1 MDKVVTLGEILVEI
15 VSSTVGDGFRET
27 VPMTG
32 PYPSGAPAIFIDQ
45 VAKLGQPCG
54 IIGAVGAD
62 DFGWVNLDRLRRD
75 GVDVAAVCVVAGRPT
90 GSAFVRYAPDGSRRF
105 VFNIADSA
113 AGQLS
118 LTSPALQLLDEAAYL
133 HVSGASLFSASVVA
147 VAREAVDRVKA
158 NGGLVSF
165 DPNLRAE
172 LITEPAF
179 MTAMRELLASSD
191 IALPSREELTPLTGA
206 ATPVDAAH
214 RILALGPDIVV
225 VKDGSRGATYYDGT
239 RTLPM
244 DALKVTEVDPTG
256 AGDCFDAA
264 FVTCLVQG
272 ASVEDSLAYACAAGA
287 RAVTLRGPMEGTST
301 FAQLDE
307 LRTRSRRRAAPEARA
322 TLPPLPVTP
331 GGGTTAVCSAHP
343 LVVEAAMREALGR
356 DGSVLIEATCNQVN
370 QYGGYSGMLP
380 SDFVDFVHAIAGRCG
395 FPVERICLGGDHLGP
410 SPWRHLPAA
419 QAMAEAESMV
429 AAFAEAG
436 FHKLHLDASMGCA
449 GEPTYIPGPLAAERA
464 ARLAAVAESAPP
476 GQRGPVCYVIGTEV
490 PTPGGAEHRLAGVE
504 LTTAARVQ
512 QTLEEHR
519 AAFEAAGVARAY
531 DAVVAVVA
539 QPCVEFDDR
548 RVNVYDPG
556 AAVALRGALS
566 GHPGFSFE
574 IHSTDY
580 QPAGS
585 LDALVRDGFRLLKVG
600 PALTYALRQA
610 LYGLDRIAGAL
621 QPEWAERALL
631 AEVERAMLANPRHWQ
646 AHYRGPAAE
655 QAWLRHFSLS
665 DRVRYYWSEPALVA
679 KVDELFALVEGGGCP
694 EPLVR
699 EFLPTL
705 AERAA
710 AGQLRL
716 QPRELVLQVV
726 EDVLR
731 TYAQA
736 GLGAS

>member
-62 DFGWVNLDRLRRD
+62 DFGWVNLDRLSRD
-75 GVDVAAVCVVAGRPT
+75 GVDVAAVSVVTDKPT

-118 LTSPALQLLDEAAYL
+118 LTASALRLLDEAAYL
-133 HVSGASLFSASVVA
+133 HISGASLFSDRLVG
-147 VAREAVDRVKA
+147 VARQAVDRVKA
-158 NGGLVSF
+158 NGGRVSF

-172 LITEPAF
+172 LMTEPAF

-191 IALPSREELTPLTGA
+191 IALPSREELAPLTGST
-206 ATPVDAAH
+206 TPVDAARH
-214 RILALGPDIVV
+214 ILSLGPSSVV
-225 VKDGSRGATYYDGT
+225 VKDGSRGATYYDST
-239 RTLPM
+239 RTLTM
-244 DALKVTEVDPTG
+244 DALRVTEVDPTG

-264 FVTCLVQG
+264 YVTCQARG
-272 ASVEDSLAYACAAGA
+272 ASVEESLAYACAAGA

-307 LRTRSRRRAAPEARA
+307 LRERSKLRAVPAARPP
-322 TLPPLPVTP
+322 LPALPVTP

-343 LVVEAAMREALGR
+343 LVIEAAMREALDR

-380 SDFVDFVHAIAGRCG
+380 SDFVGFVHAIAQRCS
-395 FPVERICLGGDHLGP
+395 FPVQRICLGGDHLGP

-419 QAMAEAESMV
+419 EAMAEAEAMV
-429 AAFAEAG
+429 AAFAKAG
-436 FHKLHLDASMGCA
+436 FRKLHLDASMGCA
-449 GEPTYIPGPLAAERA
+449 GEPPYVPGPLAAERA
-464 ARLAAVAESAPP
+464 ARLAAVAETASAEHTH
-476 GQRGPVCYVIGTEV
+476 PVFYVIGTEV

-504 LTTAARVQ
+504 VTTAARVQ

-519 AAFEAAGVARAY
+519 AAFGAAGVARAY

-539 QPCVEFDDR
+539 QPGVEFDDR
-548 RVNVYDPG
+548 CVHVYDPG
-556 AAVALRGALS
+556 QAAALRSALS
-566 GHPGFSFE
+566 DHPWLTFE

-580 QPAGS
+580 QPAAS
-585 LDALVRDGFRLLKVG
+585 LAALVGDGFRLLKVG
-600 PALTYALRQA
+600 PALTYAMRQA

-621 QPEWAERALL
+621 RPEWAERALVR
-631 AEVERAMLANPRHWQ
+631 EVERAMLADPRHWR

-665 DRVRYYWSEPALVA
+665 DRLRYYWSEPALVA
-679 KVDELFALVEGGGCP
+679 KVDELFALVEESGCP
-694 EPLVR
+694 ELVR

-705 AERAA
+705 AERAVT
-710 AGQLRL
+710 GQLRL
-716 QPRELVLQVV
+716 EPRELVVQMV

-731 TYAQA
+731 AYAQA
-736 GLGAS
+736 GAEGQ